1 MFQFR
6 IITIEDGIDII
17 DRDLQ
22 TPYNSLT
29 PWEYAEYTEMDKQMA
44 IMDRLEKK
52 RQKAAE
58 HQRKL
63 VRNLF
68 RKIAC
73 LCGIM

>member
-6 IITIEDGIDII
+6 IITIREGVDVI

-22 TPYNSLT
+22 TPYGSLT
-29 PWEYAEYTEMDKQMA
+29 PSELIEYTEMDKQMA

-52 RQKAAE
+52 RQKAE
-58 HQRKL
+58 ECQRKL
-63 VRNLF
+63 ARNPF